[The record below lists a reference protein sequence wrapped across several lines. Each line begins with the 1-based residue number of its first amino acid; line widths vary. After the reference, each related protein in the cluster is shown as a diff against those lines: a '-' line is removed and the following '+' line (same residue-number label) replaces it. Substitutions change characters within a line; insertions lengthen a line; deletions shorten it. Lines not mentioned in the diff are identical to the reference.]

1 VRKEKKSSCGWKNL
15 STAEENQA
23 SGYELVMSGGWNK
36 NPESRARKRLVRG
49 IK

>member
-1 VRKEKKSSCGWKNL
+1 VRKEKSSCGWKNM

-23 SGYELVMSGGWNK
+23 SGYKLVMSGGWNK
-36 NPESRARKRLVRG
+36 NPESCARKGLVRG